1 MRGKLAWAPVKW
13 PKRRDKGPPL
23 QAWSLRYLG
32 TRHALHAVEDS
43 AILLTVS
50 MAVHPDRP

>member
-32 TRHALHAVEDS
+32 TRAS
-43 AILLTVS
+43 
-50 MAVHPDRP
+50 P